1 MMEGESV
8 HSSMQSLRVWWHG
21 LLVKLAPLCA
31 YCDCVHARSR
41 WHRMRRRTRGIRMQ
55 GLRYCRTEC
64 LELAL
69 IEVFGRARPV
79 PRHAAIASHRIP
91 LGLLLLSRGQLTA
104 EQLRTALEAQRAAG
118 RGKIGAWLE
127 ELGFTTE
134 REITAAL
141 ARQWSCPVLNA
152 DLGEIGASHFPA
164 IPALLL
170 DSFQMIPVDLVI
182 ATGTLLVAF
191 SEGIDYTA
199 LYAIEQML
207 GYHTESCLVSSGS
220 LQKSLQ
226 ALARRR
232 VSKDVILDGVEDAAE
247 CARIIGSYTAKV
259 HAEEIRMAR
268 CGKHLWVRLERLGHD
283 AVNLVLSAPDHSGN
297 DKDHSSFSP
306 ALVPAPL

>member
-1 MMEGESV
+1 MDG
-8 HSSMQSLRVWWHG
+8 
-21 LLVKLAPLCA
+21 A
-31 YCDCVHARSR
+31 
-41 WHRMRRRTRGIRMQ
+41 
-55 GLRYCRTEC
+55 RYCHTEC

-69 IEVFGRARPV
+69 IEGFGRARRV

-104 EQLRTALEAQRAAG
+104 EQLRAALAAQRAAG
-118 RGKIGAWLE
+118 QGKIGAWLQM
-127 ELGFTTE
+127 LGFTSE
-134 REITAAL
+134 REVTAAL
-141 ARQWSCPVLNA
+141 ARQWSCPVWSR
-152 DLGEIGASHFPA
+152 LGEREIATSHFPS

-170 DSFQMIPVDLVI
+170 ESFQMIPVNLVE
-182 ATGTLLVAF
+182 ATRTLLIAF

-207 GYHTESCLVSSGS
+207 GYHTEPCLVSPGT
-220 LQKSLQ
+220 LQNSLQ

-232 VSKDVILDGVEDAAE
+232 VSKDVILNHVEDGAE

-283 AVNLVLSAPDHSGN
+283 TVNIVLTSPDENDESGN
-297 DKDHSSFSP
+297 DSPPAIASSF
-306 ALVPAPL
+306 